1 MDDKK
6 QQETFDSL
14 FPTKEL
20 KERFQRVEGC
30 ISNLIVPGFFSEQEL
45 NSSAAE
51 LQKELND
58 IFLLGSQFGYKQC
71 CVDAGFLTVEEA
83 KSMSKGGRRNG

>member
-20 KERFQRVEGC
+20 EGIFHRVEGC
-30 ISNLIVPGFFSEQEL
+30 ISNLIVAGAFSEQEL

-51 LQKELND
+51 LQKDLNG

-71 CVDAGFLTVEEA
+71 CVDAGFLSVEEA
-83 KSMSKGGRRNG
+83 KAMGKGGQK

>member
-20 KERFQRVEGC
+20 TASGQRIGEIVSSLIAPGTISKEK
-30 ISNLIVPGFFSEQEL
+30 IA
-45 NSSAAE
+45 SAAAE
-51 LQKELND
+51 IQKELNG

-71 CVDAGFLTVEEA
+71 LVDSGFLTVEEA
-83 KSMSKGGRRNG
+83 KAMGKGGQS

>member
-20 KERFQRVEGC
+20 EESGRRVGAC
-30 ISNLIVPGFFSEQEL
+30 ISNLIVPGFISEQEL

-51 LQKELND
+51 IQKELD
-58 IFLLGSQFGYKQC
+58 HIFLLGSRFGYKQC

-83 KSMSKGGRRNG
+83 KAMGKGGKN